1 MQGLLCHPG
10 VPGHERQPHTEQKMV
25 MSNSKQAATRTV
37 LVLAAACTAWVL
49 AACAHTPAPS
59 LYEQLGGQARI
70 ETISRDLITRVAHD
84 PRTADKFDGIHLSWL
99 SHSLANY
106 ICKIADGPCV
116 YDGDSMKTT
125 HAYLHI
131 QGSQFEVMVQALR
144 DELDAQG
151 ISTAAKN
158 ELLRRLAPT
167 YRDVVNPPDPAASGA
182 SDAAGT

>member
-1 MQGLLCHPG
+1 
-10 VPGHERQPHTEQKMV
+10 MV
-25 MSNSKQAATRTV
+25 TTNSKHAATRTV
-37 LVLAAACTAWVL
+37 LVLAAVGAAWALV
-49 AACAHTPAPS
+49 ACAHAPAPS
-59 LYEQLGGQARI
+59 LYDQLGGQTRI
-70 ETISRDLITRVAHD
+70 ETISSDLITRVAHD
-84 PRTADKFDGIHLSWL
+84 PRTADKFDGIRLSWL

-151 ISTAAKN
+151 ISTSAKN

-182 SDAAGT
+182 SDASGT